1 MLPGPSCIRRKG
13 RETATNEAGD
23 REQDGGDGRAGAS
36 AKTYEDIAK
45 AAGTASPKG
54 GAPEVPEP
62 IDGVD
67 PALLQAQEEA
77 ASFRDLALRAQAEA
91 ENIRRRAARD
101 VEQAHKFALEK
112 FAGELLPVL
121 DSIEKAVE
129 AAGALTEGGHQG
141 HAEGVSLRHRL
152 FLDTFGKVGITP
164 IDPHGEPF
172 DPEQHQAMAMIEA
185 LTRRRTPWWT
195 CCRKAT
201 RLNGRLLRAAMVV
214 VAKGA

>member
-1 MLPGPSCIRRKG
+1 M
-13 RETATNEAGD
+13 TNEAGD

-36 AKTYEDIAK
+36 AKAYEDIAK
-45 AAGTASPKG
+45 AAGDGVAEAG

-112 FAGELLPVL
+112 FAGELVPVL

-129 AAGALTEGGHQG
+129 AAGALTEGEDTKAM
-141 HAEGVSLRHRL
+141 AEGVSLCHRL

-185 LTRRRTPWWT
+185 PDAAPNSVVDVLQ
-195 CCRKAT
+195 KGYS
-201 RLNGRLLRAAMVV
+201 LNGRLLRAAMVV

>member
-1 MLPGPSCIRRKG
+1 M
-13 RETATNEAGD
+13 TNEAGD
-23 REQDGGDGRAGAS
+23 REQDGSDGRAEAS
-36 AKTYEDIAK
+36 AKAYEDIAK
-45 AAGTASPKG
+45 AAQ
-54 GAPEVPEP
+54 
-62 IDGVD
+62 DGIADAGDAAEAADPAEGRD

-129 AAGALTEGGHQG
+129 AAGALAEGEDTKAM
-141 HAEGVSLRHRL
+141 AEGVTLCHRL
-152 FLDTFGKVGITP
+152 FLDTFGKAGITP

-185 LTRRRTPWWT
+185 PNAAPNSVVDVLQ
-195 CCRKAT
+195 KGYA
-201 RLNGRLLRAAMVV
+201 LNGRLLRAAMVV

>member
-1 MLPGPSCIRRKG
+1 M
-13 RETATNEAGD
+13 TNEAGD
-23 REQDGGDGRAGAS
+23 REQGDGRAEAS
-36 AKTYEDIAK
+36 AKAYEDIAK
-45 AAGTASPKG
+45 AAQDGVAEAG
-54 GAPEVPEP
+54 EAPEVADLV
-62 IDGVD
+62 DGVD

-129 AAGALTEGGHQG
+129 AAGALAEGEDTKAM
-141 HAEGVSLRHRL
+141 AEGVSLCHRL
-152 FLDTFGKVGITP
+152 CLDTFGKAGITP
-164 IDPHGEPF
+164 IDPHGAPF
-172 DPEQHQAMAMIEA
+172 DPEQHQAMAMIDA
-185 LTRRRTPWWT
+185 PNAAPNSVVDVLQ
-195 CCRKAT
+195 KGYA
-201 RLNGRLLRAAMVV
+201 LNGRLLRAAMVV

>member
-1 MLPGPSCIRRKG
+1 M
-13 RETATNEAGD
+13 TNEAGD
-23 REQDGGDGRAGAS
+23 REQDGSDGRAEAS
-36 AKTYEDIAK
+36 AKAYEDIAK
-45 AAGTASPKG
+45 AAQ
-54 GAPEVPEP
+54 
-62 IDGVD
+62 DGIADAGDAAEAADPAEGRD

-129 AAGALTEGGHQG
+129 AAGALAEGEDTKAM
-141 HAEGVSLRHRL
+141 AEGVTLCHRL
-152 FLDTFGKVGITP
+152 FLDTFGKAGIMS

-185 LTRRRTPWWT
+185 PNAAPNSVVDVLQ
-195 CCRKAT
+195 KGYA
-201 RLNGRLLRAAMVV
+201 LNGRLLRAAMVV

>member
-1 MLPGPSCIRRKG
+1 M
-13 RETATNEAGD
+13 TNEAGD
-23 REQDGGDGRAGAS
+23 REQDGSDGRAEAS
-36 AKTYEDIAK
+36 AKAYEDIAK
-45 AAGTASPKG
+45 AAQ
-54 GAPEVPEP
+54 
-62 IDGVD
+62 DGIAEAGEAAEAADPAEAGD

-77 ASFRDLALRAQAEA
+77 ASFRDLALRAQAET

-129 AAGALTEGGHQG
+129 AAGALAEGEDTKAM
-141 HAEGVSLRHRL
+141 AEGVTLCHRL
-152 FLDTFGKVGITP
+152 FLDTFGKAGITP

-185 LTRRRTPWWT
+185 PNAAPNSVVDVLQ
-195 CCRKAT
+195 KGYA
-201 RLNGRLLRAAMVV
+201 LNGRLLRAAMVV

>member
-1 MLPGPSCIRRKG
+1 M
-13 RETATNEAGD
+13 TNEAGD
-23 REQDGGDGRAGAS
+23 REQGDGRAEAS
-36 AKTYEDIAK
+36 AKAYEDIAK
-45 AAGTASPKG
+45 AAQDGVAEAG
-54 GAPEVPEP
+54 EAPEVADLV
-62 IDGVD
+62 DGVD

-129 AAGALTEGGHQG
+129 AAGALAEGEDTKAM
-141 HAEGVSLRHRL
+141 AEGVSLCHRL
-152 FLDTFGKVGITP
+152 FLDTFGKTGITP

-172 DPEQHQAMAMIEA
+172 DPEQHQAMAMIDA
-185 LTRRRTPWWT
+185 PNAAPNSVVDVLQ
-195 CCRKAT
+195 KGYA
-201 RLNGRLLRAAMVV
+201 LNGRLLRAAMVV

>member
-1 MLPGPSCIRRKG
+1 M
-13 RETATNEAGD
+13 TNEAGD
-23 REQDGGDGRAGAS
+23 REQGDGRAEAS
-36 AKTYEDIAK
+36 AKAYEDIAK
-45 AAGTASPKG
+45 AAQDGVAEAG
-54 GAPEVPEP
+54 EAPEVTDLV
-62 IDGVD
+62 DGVD

-129 AAGALTEGGHQG
+129 AAGALAEGEDTKAM
-141 HAEGVSLRHRL
+141 AEGVSLCHRL
-152 FLDTFGKVGITP
+152 FLDTFGKAGITP

-172 DPEQHQAMAMIEA
+172 DPEQHQAMAMIDA
-185 LTRRRTPWWT
+185 PNAAPNSVVDVLQ
-195 CCRKAT
+195 KGYA
-201 RLNGRLLRAAMVV
+201 LNGRLLRAAMVV

>member
-1 MLPGPSCIRRKG
+1 M
-13 RETATNEAGD
+13 TNEAGD
-23 REQDGGDGRAGAS
+23 REQGDGRAEAS
-36 AKTYEDIAK
+36 AKAYEDIAK
-45 AAGTASPKG
+45 AAQDGVAEARE
-54 GAPEVPEP
+54 APEVAEP
-62 IDGVD
+62 VDGVD

-129 AAGALTEGGHQG
+129 AAGALAEGEDTKAM
-141 HAEGVSLRHRL
+141 AEGVTLCHRL
-152 FLDTFGKVGITP
+152 FLDTFGKAGISP

-172 DPEQHQAMAMIEA
+172 DPEQHQAMAMIDA
-185 LTRRRTPWWT
+185 PGAAPNSVVDVLQ
-195 CCRKAT
+195 KGYA
-201 RLNGRLLRAAMVV
+201 LNGRLLRAAMVV

>member
-1 MLPGPSCIRRKG
+1 M
-13 RETATNEAGD
+13 TNEAGD
-23 REQDGGDGRAGAS
+23 REQGDGRAEAS
-36 AKTYEDIAK
+36 AKAYEDIAK
-45 AAGTASPKG
+45 AAQDGVAEAG
-54 GAPEVPEP
+54 EAPEVADLV
-62 IDGVD
+62 DGVD

-129 AAGALTEGGHQG
+129 AAGALAEGEDTKAM
-141 HAEGVSLRHRL
+141 AEGVSLCHRL
-152 FLDTFGKVGITP
+152 FLDTFGKAGITP

-172 DPEQHQAMAMIEA
+172 DPEQHQAMAMIDA
-185 LTRRRTPWWT
+185 PNAAPNSVVDVLQ
-195 CCRKAT
+195 KGYA
-201 RLNGRLLRAAMVV
+201 LNGRLLRAAMVV

>member
-1 MLPGPSCIRRKG
+1 M
-13 RETATNEAGD
+13 TNEAGD
-23 REQDGGDGRAGAS
+23 REQGDGRAEAS
-36 AKTYEDIAK
+36 AKAYEDIAK
-45 AAGTASPKG
+45 AAQDGVAEAG
-54 GAPEVPEP
+54 EAPEVVDPV
-62 IDGVD
+62 DGVD
-67 PALLQAQEEA
+67 PALQQAQEEA

-129 AAGALTEGGHQG
+129 AAGALAEGEDTKAM
-141 HAEGVSLRHRL
+141 AEGVSLCHRL
-152 FLDTFGKVGITP
+152 FLDTFGKAGITP

-172 DPEQHQAMAMIEA
+172 DPEQHQAMAMIDA
-185 LTRRRTPWWT
+185 PNAAPNSVVDVLQ
-195 CCRKAT
+195 KGYS
-201 RLNGRLLRAAMVV
+201 LNGRLLRAAMVV

>member
-1 MLPGPSCIRRKG
+1 M
-13 RETATNEAGD
+13 TNEAGD
-23 REQDGGDGRAGAS
+23 REQGDGRAEAS
-36 AKTYEDIAK
+36 AKAYEDIAK
-45 AAGTASPKG
+45 AAQDGVAEAG
-54 GAPEVPEP
+54 EAPEVVDPV
-62 IDGVD
+62 DGVD

-129 AAGALTEGGHQG
+129 AAGALAEGEDTKAM
-141 HAEGVSLRHRL
+141 AEGVSLCHRL
-152 FLDTFGKVGITP
+152 FLDTFGKAGITP

-172 DPEQHQAMAMIEA
+172 DPEQHQAMAMIDA
-185 LTRRRTPWWT
+185 PNAAPNSVVDVLQ
-195 CCRKAT
+195 KGYA
-201 RLNGRLLRAAMVV
+201 LNGRLLRAAMVV

>member
-1 MLPGPSCIRRKG
+1 M
-13 RETATNEAGD
+13 TNEAGD
-23 REQDGGDGRAGAS
+23 REQDGGDGRAEAS
-36 AKTYEDIAK
+36 AKAYEDIAK
-45 AAGTASPKG
+45 AAQDGIAEAGEAAEAADP
-54 GAPEVPEP
+54 AE
-62 IDGVD
+62 GVD

-129 AAGALTEGGHQG
+129 AAGALTEGEDTKAM
-141 HAEGVSLRHRL
+141 AEGVTLCHRL
-152 FLDTFGKVGITP
+152 FLDTFGKAGITP

-172 DPEQHQAMAMIEA
+172 DPEQHQAMAMIDA
-185 LTRRRTPWWT
+185 PNAAPNSVVDVLQ
-195 CCRKAT
+195 KGYA
-201 RLNGRLLRAAMVV
+201 LNGRLLRAAMVV

>member
-1 MLPGPSCIRRKG
+1 M
-13 RETATNEAGD
+13 TNEAGD
-23 REQDGGDGRAGAS
+23 REQGDGRAEAS
-36 AKTYEDIAK
+36 AKAYEDIAK
-45 AAGTASPKG
+45 AAQDGVAEAG
-54 GAPEVPEP
+54 EAPEVADPV
-62 IDGVD
+62 DGVD

-129 AAGALTEGGHQG
+129 AAGALAEGEDTKAM
-141 HAEGVSLRHRL
+141 AEGVSLCHRL
-152 FLDTFGKVGITP
+152 FLDTFGKAGITP
-164 IDPHGEPF
+164 IDPYGEPF

-185 LTRRRTPWWT
+185 PAAAPNSVVDVLQ
-195 CCRKAT
+195 KGYS
-201 RLNGRLLRAAMVV
+201 LNGRLLRAAMVV

>member
-1 MLPGPSCIRRKG
+1 M
-13 RETATNEAGD
+13 TNEAGD
-23 REQDGGDGRAGAS
+23 REQGDGRAEAS
-36 AKTYEDIAK
+36 AKAYEDIAK
-45 AAGTASPKG
+45 AAQDGVAEAG
-54 GAPEVPEP
+54 EAPEVADPGE
-62 IDGVD
+62 GVD

-77 ASFRDLALRAQAEA
+77 ASFRDLALRAQAET

-129 AAGALTEGGHQG
+129 AAGALAEGEDTKAM
-141 HAEGVSLRHRL
+141 AEGVSLCHRL
-152 FLDTFGKVGITP
+152 FLDTFGKAGITP

-172 DPEQHQAMAMIEA
+172 DPEQHQAMAMIDA
-185 LTRRRTPWWT
+185 PNAAPNSVVDVLQ
-195 CCRKAT
+195 KGYA
-201 RLNGRLLRAAMVV
+201 LNGRLLRAAMVV

>member
-1 MLPGPSCIRRKG
+1 M
-13 RETATNEAGD
+13 TNEAGD
-23 REQDGGDGRAGAS
+23 REHDGGDGRAEAS
-36 AKTYEDIAK
+36 AKAYEDIAK
-45 AAGTASPKG
+45 AAQDGIAEAGEAAEAADSAE
-54 GAPEVPEP
+54 GA
-62 IDGVD
+62 D

-129 AAGALTEGGHQG
+129 AAGALAEGEDTKAM
-141 HAEGVSLRHRL
+141 AEGVTLCHRL
-152 FLDTFGKVGITP
+152 FLDTFGKAGITP

-185 LTRRRTPWWT
+185 PAAAPNSVVDVLQ
-195 CCRKAT
+195 KGYA
-201 RLNGRLLRAAMVV
+201 LNGRLLRAAMVV

>member
-1 MLPGPSCIRRKG
+1 M
-13 RETATNEAGD
+13 TNEAGD
-23 REQDGGDGRAGAS
+23 REQGDGRAEAS
-36 AKTYEDIAK
+36 AKAYEDIAK
-45 AAGTASPKG
+45 AAQDGVAEAG
-54 GAPEVPEP
+54 EAPEVADPG
-62 IDGVD
+62 DGGD

-129 AAGALTEGGHQG
+129 AAGALAEGEDTKAM
-141 HAEGVSLRHRL
+141 AEGVSLCHRL
-152 FLDTFGKVGITP
+152 FLDTFGKAGITP

-172 DPEQHQAMAMIEA
+172 DPEQHQAMAMIDA
-185 LTRRRTPWWT
+185 PNAAPNSVVDVLQ
-195 CCRKAT
+195 KGYA
-201 RLNGRLLRAAMVV
+201 LNGRLLRAAMVV

>member
-1 MLPGPSCIRRKG
+1 M
-13 RETATNEAGD
+13 TNEAGD
-23 REQDGGDGRAGAS
+23 REQGDGRAEAS
-36 AKTYEDIAK
+36 AKAYEDIAK
-45 AAGTASPKG
+45 AAQDGVAEAG
-54 GAPEVPEP
+54 EAPEVADPG
-62 IDGVD
+62 DGGD
-67 PALLQAQEEA
+67 PALQQAQEEA

-129 AAGALTEGGHQG
+129 AAGALAEGEDTKAM
-141 HAEGVSLRHRL
+141 AEGVSLCHRL
-152 FLDTFGKVGITP
+152 FLDTFGKAGITP

-172 DPEQHQAMAMIEA
+172 DPEQHQAMAMIDA
-185 LTRRRTPWWT
+185 PNAAPNSVVDVLQ
-195 CCRKAT
+195 KGYA
-201 RLNGRLLRAAMVV
+201 LNGRLLRAAMVV

>member
-1 MLPGPSCIRRKG
+1 M
-13 RETATNEAGD
+13 TNEAGD
-23 REQDGGDGRAGAS
+23 REQGDGRAEAS
-36 AKTYEDIAK
+36 AKAYEDIAK
-45 AAGTASPKG
+45 AAQDGVAEAG
-54 GAPEVPEP
+54 EAPEVADPG
-62 IDGVD
+62 DGVD

-77 ASFRDLALRAQAEA
+77 ASFRDLALRAQAET

-129 AAGALTEGGHQG
+129 AAGALAEGEDTKAM
-141 HAEGVSLRHRL
+141 AEGVSLCHRL

-185 LTRRRTPWWT
+185 PDAAPNSVVDVLQ
-195 CCRKAT
+195 KGYS
-201 RLNGRLLRAAMVV
+201 LNGRLLRAAMVV

>member
-1 MLPGPSCIRRKG
+1 M
-13 RETATNEAGD
+13 TNEAGD
-23 REQDGGDGRAGAS
+23 REQGDGRAEAS
-36 AKTYEDIAK
+36 AKAYEDIAK
-45 AAGTASPKG
+45 AAQDGVADVG
-54 GAPEVPEP
+54 EAPEVADPV
-62 IDGVD
+62 DGVD

-77 ASFRDLALRAQAEA
+77 ASFRDLALRAQADA

-129 AAGALTEGGHQG
+129 AAGALAEGEDTKAM
-141 HAEGVSLRHRL
+141 AEGVSLCHRL
-152 FLDTFGKVGITP
+152 FLDTFGKAGITP

-172 DPEQHQAMAMIEA
+172 DPEQHQAMAMIDA
-185 LTRRRTPWWT
+185 PNAAPNSVVDVLQ
-195 CCRKAT
+195 KGYS
-201 RLNGRLLRAAMVV
+201 LNGRLLRAAMVV

>member
-1 MLPGPSCIRRKG
+1 M
-13 RETATNEAGD
+13 TNEAGD

-36 AKTYEDIAK
+36 AKAYEDIDK
-45 AAGTASPKG
+45 AAGDGVAEAG

-129 AAGALTEGGHQG
+129 AAGALTEGEDTKAM
-141 HAEGVSLRHRL
+141 AEGVSLCHRL

-185 LTRRRTPWWT
+185 PDAAPNSVVDVLQ
-195 CCRKAT
+195 KGYS
-201 RLNGRLLRAAMVV
+201 LNGRLLRAAMVV

>member
-1 MLPGPSCIRRKG
+1 M
-13 RETATNEAGD
+13 TNEAGD
-23 REQDGGDGRAGAS
+23 REQGDGRAEAS
-36 AKTYEDIAK
+36 AKAYEDIAK
-45 AAGTASPKG
+45 AAQDGVAEAG
-54 GAPEVPEP
+54 EAPEVADPG
-62 IDGVD
+62 DGVD

-77 ASFRDLALRAQAEA
+77 ASFRDLALRAQAET

-129 AAGALTEGGHQG
+129 AAGALAEGEETKAM
-141 HAEGVSLRHRL
+141 AEGVSLCHRL
-152 FLDTFGKVGITP
+152 FLDTFGKAGIMP

-185 LTRRRTPWWT
+185 PHVAPNSVVDVLQ
-195 CCRKAT
+195 KGYQ
-201 RLNGRLLRAAMVV
+201 LNGRLLRAAMVV
-214 VAKGA
+214 VAKNS

>member
-1 MLPGPSCIRRKG
+1 M
-13 RETATNEAGD
+13 TNEAGD
-23 REQDGGDGRAGAS
+23 REQDGSDGRAEAS
-36 AKTYEDIAK
+36 AKAYEDIAK
-45 AAGTASPKG
+45 AAQ
-54 GAPEVPEP
+54 
-62 IDGVD
+62 DGIAEAGEAAEAADPAEAGD

-129 AAGALTEGGHQG
+129 AAGALAEGEDTKAM
-141 HAEGVSLRHRL
+141 AEGVTLCHRL
-152 FLDTFGKVGITP
+152 FLDTFGKAGITP

-185 LTRRRTPWWT
+185 PNAAPNSVVDVLQ
-195 CCRKAT
+195 KGYA
-201 RLNGRLLRAAMVV
+201 LNGRLLRAAMVV

>member
-1 MLPGPSCIRRKG
+1 M
-13 RETATNEAGD
+13 TNEAGD

-45 AAGTASPKG
+45 AAGDGVAEAG

-129 AAGALTEGGHQG
+129 AAGALTEGEDTKAM
-141 HAEGVSLRHRL
+141 AEGVSLCHRL

-185 LTRRRTPWWT
+185 PDAAPNSVVDVLQ
-195 CCRKAT
+195 KGYS
-201 RLNGRLLRAAMVV
+201 LNGRLLRAAMVV

>member
-1 MLPGPSCIRRKG
+1 M
-13 RETATNEAGD
+13 TNEAGD
-23 REQDGGDGRAGAS
+23 REQGDGRAEAS
-36 AKTYEDIAK
+36 AKAYEDIAK
-45 AAGTASPKG
+45 AAQDGVAEAG
-54 GAPEVPEP
+54 EAPEVADPG
-62 IDGVD
+62 DGVD

-77 ASFRDLALRAQAEA
+77 ASFRDLALRAQAET

-129 AAGALTEGGHQG
+129 AAGALAEGEDTKAM
-141 HAEGVSLRHRL
+141 AEGVSLCHRL
-152 FLDTFGKVGITP
+152 FLDTFGKAGITP

-172 DPEQHQAMAMIEA
+172 DPEQHQAMAMIDA
-185 LTRRRTPWWT
+185 PNAAPNSVVDVLQ
-195 CCRKAT
+195 KGYS
-201 RLNGRLLRAAMVV
+201 LNGRLLRAAMVV

>member
-1 MLPGPSCIRRKG
+1 M
-13 RETATNEAGD
+13 TNEAGD
-23 REQDGGDGRAGAS
+23 REQDGSDGRAEAS
-36 AKTYEDIAK
+36 AKAYEDIAK
-45 AAGTASPKG
+45 AAQ
-54 GAPEVPEP
+54 
-62 IDGVD
+62 DGIADAGDAAEAADHADGRD

-129 AAGALTEGGHQG
+129 AAGALAEGEDTKAM
-141 HAEGVSLRHRL
+141 AEGVTLCHRL
-152 FLDTFGKVGITP
+152 FLDTFGKAGIMP
-164 IDPHGEPF
+164 IEPHGEPF

-185 LTRRRTPWWT
+185 PNAAPNSVVDVLQ
-195 CCRKAT
+195 KGYA
-201 RLNGRLLRAAMVV
+201 LNGRLLRAAMVV

>member
-1 MLPGPSCIRRKG
+1 M
-13 RETATNEAGD
+13 TNEAGD
-23 REQDGGDGRAGAS
+23 REQDGSDGRAEAS
-36 AKTYEDIAK
+36 AKAYEDIAK
-45 AAGTASPKG
+45 AAQ
-54 GAPEVPEP
+54 
-62 IDGVD
+62 DGIADAGDAAEAADPAEGRD

-129 AAGALTEGGHQG
+129 AAGALAEGEDTKAM
-141 HAEGVSLRHRL
+141 AEGVTLCHRL
-152 FLDTFGKVGITP
+152 FLDTFGKAGIMS

-185 LTRRRTPWWT
+185 PNATPNSVVDVLQ
-195 CCRKAT
+195 KGYA
-201 RLNGRLLRAAMVV
+201 LNGRLLRAAMVV